1 MYSAKHRSAIKDSSM
16 NPPIVIAIVSWNT
29 RELLDACLESM
40 RHDAGRGLAEVWVVD
55 NGSSD
60 GSPELVRTRHPWAT
74 LLEPERNLGFGSAVN
89 LVAAR
94 TSSPW
99 IAPANADIELI
110 AGSLDALLAAGDQHP
125 RAAIIGPQLILPD
138 GSFQPGI
145 QPFPH
150 PSDALL
156 RNLALYRLSPR
167 LGARL
172 CLPGY
177 WDPESARAV
186 DWVTGAFLFVRRRA
200 FDAIGG
206 FDEDLWM
213 YAEDLDLCWRARQ
226 RGWEVRYEPTGRIHH
241 ALSVATEQAFGDV
254 DCRAERMMQATYAW
268 LERRQGRRA
277 ALRLAAAELATVA
290 LRVAALAVLQHVRP
304 ARWSRAQRE
313 SIRAFRLHC
322 EGARALKRPPP
333 ATP

>member
-1 MYSAKHRSAIKDSSM
+1 M
-16 NPPIVIAIVSWNT
+16 
-29 RELLDACLESM
+29 
-40 RHDAGRGLAEVWVVD
+40 WVVD
-55 NGSSD
+55 NGSTD
-60 GSPELVRTRHPWAT
+60 GSRELVRSRHPWAT
-74 LLEPERNLGFGSAVN
+74 LLEPERNLGFGPAVN

-99 IAPANADIELI
+99 IAPANADIELTPG
-110 AGSLDALLAAGDQHP
+110 ALDALLTVAERHP

-145 QPFPH
+145 QPFPRA
-150 PSDALL
+150 SDALL

-172 CLPGY
+172 CLPEY

-186 DWVTGAFLFVRRRA
+186 DWVTGAFLLVRRRV

-206 FDEDLWM
+206 FDKDLWM

-226 RGWEVRYEPTGRIHH
+226 RGWEVRYEPAGRIHH
-241 ALSVATEQAFGDV
+241 ALSVATERAFGDI
-254 DCRAERMMQATYAW
+254 DRRAARMVRATYAW

-277 ALRLAAAELATVA
+277 ALRLAAAELTTVA
-290 LRVAALAVLQHVRP
+290 LRVAALIVLQRIRP
-304 ARWSRAQRE
+304 ARWTRARQE
-313 SIRAFRLHC
+313 SMRAFRLHC